1 MAVVTPAMVKELRE
15 LTGAGMLD
23 CKKALEASECN
34 IEEAIKWL
42 REKGIAKA
50 EKKASRVAAEGLCG
64 FAFNT
69 QGNEAVVYEVNSETD
84 FVAQNEKF
92 TSLLVRVGEII
103 ANSDAQCTNCALEIN
118 VEGKTLN
125 EVILEASGTI
135 GEKLS
140 LRRVQRVSK
149 NENQTFGAYKHMG
162 GRIVSLVLIDGNDE
176 EVAKDVAMHIAALA
190 PKYVSNEEISA
201 EEVAKEREILLAQA
215 LNENETA
222 AKPKP
227 QQIIEKMVEGRLV
240 KNFKEVCLLDQPFVK
255 NPDQTVAAYVKSKGC
270 SVVSFVRLVVGEG
283 IEKEVVDFAAEVA
296 AQAGLNK

>member
-1 MAVVTPAMVKELRE
+1 MPAVTPLMVKELRE
-15 LTGAGMLD
+15 KTGAGMLD
-23 CKKALEASECN
+23 CKKALEASNCDM
-34 IEEAIKWL
+34 EEAIKWL

-64 FAFNT
+64 YAFN
-69 QGNEAVVYEVNSETD
+69 GDSAVVFEVNSETD

-92 TSLLVRVGEII
+92 TSLLAKVGEII
-103 ANSDAQCTNCALEIN
+103 ANSDAMCTNCALEIN

-125 EVILEASGTI
+125 EIILEASGTI

-140 LRRVQRVSK
+140 LRRVQRVTK
-149 NENQTFGAYKHMG
+149 GENQVFGAYKHMG
-162 GRIVSLVLIDGNDE
+162 GRIVTLVLLDGTNE
-176 EVAKDVAMHIAALA
+176 EVAKDIAMHVAALG
-190 PKYVSNEEISA
+190 PKYVSSEEISA

-215 LNENETA
+215 LNENETS

-240 KNFKEVCLLDQPFVK
+240 KNFKEICLLDQPFVK

-270 SVVSFVRLVVGEG
+270 NVVSFVRLVVGEG
-283 IEKEVVDFAAEVA
+283 IEKEVVDFAADVA

>member
-1 MAVVTPAMVKELRE
+1 MPAVTPSMVKELRE
-15 LTGAGMLD
+15 KTGAGMLD
-23 CKKALEASECN
+23 CKKALEASNCD

-50 EKKASRVAAEGLCG
+50 EKKASRVAAEGLCSY
-64 FAFNT
+64 AFN
-69 QGNEAVVYEVNSETD
+69 GDSAVVFEVNSETD

-92 TSLLVRVGEII
+92 TSLIAKVGEVI
-103 ANSDAQCTNCALEIN
+103 ANSDAMCTNCALEIN

-140 LRRVQRVSK
+140 LRRVQRVTK
-149 NENQTFGAYKHMG
+149 AEGQVFGAYKHMG
-162 GRIVSLVLIDGNDE
+162 GRIVTLVLLQGNDE
-176 EVAKDVAMHIAALA
+176 EVAKDIAMHVAALG
-190 PKYVSNEEISA
+190 PKYVSSEEISA

-240 KNFKEVCLLDQPFVK
+240 KNFKEICLLDQPFVK
-255 NPDQTVAAYVKSKGC
+255 NPDQTVATYVKSKGC

-296 AQAGLNK
+296 AQAGLK

>member
-34 IEEAIKWL
+34 IEEAVKWL

-64 FAFNT
+64 FAFNAEGT
-69 QGNEAVVYEVNSETD
+69 EAVVYEVNSETD

-92 TSLLVRVGEII
+92 TTLLAKVGEII
-103 ANSDAQCTNCALEIN
+103 ANSNAQCTDCALQ
-118 VEGKTLN
+118 VTVDGKTLN
-125 EVILEASGTI
+125 EVILEASGTS

-140 LRRVQRVSK
+140 LRRVQRVAK

-176 EVAKDVAMHIAALA
+176 EVAKDIAMHIAALA

-201 EEVAKEREILLAQA
+201 EEIAKEREILLAQA

-240 KNFKEVCLLDQPFVK
+240 KNFKEICLLDQPFVK
-255 NPDQTVAAYVKSKGC
+255 NPDQTVATYVKSKGC

-296 AQAGLNK
+296 AQAGLK

>member
-1 MAVVTPAMVKELRE
+1 MPAVTPLMVKELRE
-15 LTGAGMLD
+15 KTGAGMLD
-23 CKKALEASECN
+23 CKKALEASNCDM
-34 IEEAIKWL
+34 EEAVKWL

-64 FAFNT
+64 YAFN
-69 QGNEAVVYEVNSETD
+69 GDSAVVYEVNSETD

-92 TSLLVRVGEII
+92 TSLIAKVGEII
-103 ANSDAQCTNCALEIN
+103 ANSDAMCTNCALEIN

-140 LRRVQRVSK
+140 LRRVQRVTK
-149 NENQTFGAYKHMG
+149 GENQVFGAYKHMG
-162 GRIVSLVLIDGNDE
+162 GRIVTLVLLNGTDE
-176 EVAKDVAMHIAALA
+176 EVAKDVAMHVAALG
-190 PKYVSNEEISA
+190 PKYVSSEEISA

-240 KNFKEVCLLDQPFVK
+240 KNFKEICLLDQPFVK
-255 NPDQTVAAYVKSKGC
+255 NPDQTVATYVKSKGC

-296 AQAGLNK
+296 AQAGLK

>member
-1 MAVVTPAMVKELRE
+1 MPAVTPLMVKELRE
-15 LTGAGMLD
+15 KTGAGMLD
-23 CKKALEASECN
+23 CKKALEASNCD
-34 IEEAIKWL
+34 IEEAVKWL

-50 EKKASRVAAEGLCG
+50 EKKASRVAAEGLCS
-64 FAFNT
+64 FAFAN
-69 QGNEAVVYEVNSETD
+69 NSAVVFEVNSETD

-92 TSLLVRVGEII
+92 TSLIAKVGEII
-103 ANSDAQCTNCALEIN
+103 ANSEATCTNCALEIN

-140 LRRVQRVSK
+140 LRRVQRVTK
-149 NENQTFGAYKHMG
+149 NDNQVFGAYKHMG
-162 GRIVSLVLIDGNDE
+162 GRIVALVLVDGNDE
-176 EVAKDVAMHIAALA
+176 EVAKDIAMHIAALA

-240 KNFKEVCLLDQPFVK
+240 KNLKEICLLDQPFVK

-270 SVVSFVRLVVGEG
+270 NVVSFVRLVVGEG

>member
-1 MAVVTPAMVKELRE
+1 MPAVTPLMVKELRE
-15 LTGAGMLD
+15 KTGAGMLD
-23 CKKALEASECN
+23 CKKALEATECN
-34 IEEAIKWL
+34 IEEAITWL

-64 FAFNT
+64 YAFN
-69 QGNEAVVYEVNSETD
+69 GNSAVVFEVNSETD

-92 TSLLVRVGEII
+92 TSLLTKVGDII
-103 ANSDAQCTNCALEIN
+103 ANSDAQCTDCALAIN

-140 LRRVQRVSK
+140 LRRVQRVTK
-149 NENQTFGAYKHMG
+149 AEGQVFGAYKHMG
-162 GRIVSLVLIDGNDE
+162 GRIVSLVLMDGTDAE
-176 EVAKDVAMHIAALA
+176 CAKDVAMHIAALA
-190 PKYVSNEEISA
+190 PKYVSSEEISA

-240 KNFKEVCLLDQPFVK
+240 KNFKEICLLDQPFVK

-270 SVVSFVRLVVGEG
+270 NVVSFVRLVVGEG

>member
-1 MAVVTPAMVKELRE
+1 MPAVTPLMVKELRE
-15 LTGAGMLD
+15 KTGAGMLD
-23 CKKALEASECN
+23 CKKALEASNCD
-34 IEEAIKWL
+34 IEEAVKWL

-50 EKKASRVAAEGLCG
+50 EKKASRVAAEGLCSY
-64 FAFNT
+64 AFS
-69 QGNEAVVYEVNSETD
+69 GNSAVVFEVNSETD

-92 TSLLVRVGEII
+92 VTLINNVGEII
-103 ANSDAQCTNCALEIN
+103 ANSDAECTNCALELTVN
-118 VEGKTLN
+118 GKTLN
-125 EVILEASGTI
+125 EIILEASGTI

-140 LRRVQRVSK
+140 LRRVQRVVK
-149 NENQTFGAYKHMG
+149 NDNQVFGAYKHMG
-162 GRIVSLVLIDGNDE
+162 GRIVSLVLVDGNDE
-176 EVAKDVAMHIAALA
+176 EVAKDIAMHIAALA
-190 PKYVSNEEISA
+190 PKYVSSEEISA

-270 SVVSFVRLVVGEG
+270 NVVSFVRLVVGEG

>member
-1 MAVVTPAMVKELRE
+1 MPAVTPLMVKELRE
-15 LTGAGMLD
+15 KTGAGMLD
-23 CKKALEASECN
+23 CKKALEATECN
-34 IEEAIKWL
+34 IEEAITWL

-64 FAFNT
+64 FAFN
-69 QGNEAVVYEVNSETD
+69 GNSAVVFEVNSETD

-92 TSLLVRVGEII
+92 TSLLTKVGDVIV
-103 ANSDAQCTNCALEIN
+103 NSDAQCTDCALAIN

-140 LRRVQRVSK
+140 LRRVQRVVK
-149 NENQTFGAYKHMG
+149 NDSQVFGAYKHMG
-162 GRIVSLVLIDGNDE
+162 GRIVSLVLMDGTDAE
-176 EVAKDVAMHIAALA
+176 CAKDVAMHIAALA
-190 PKYVSNEEISA
+190 PKYVSSEEISA

-270 SVVSFVRLVVGEG
+270 NVVSFVRLVVGEG

>member
-1 MAVVTPAMVKELRE
+1 MPAVTPLMVKELRE
-15 LTGAGMLD
+15 KTGAGMLD
-23 CKKALEASECN
+23 CKKALEATECN
-34 IEEAIKWL
+34 IEEAITWL

-64 FAFNT
+64 FAFN
-69 QGNEAVVYEVNSETD
+69 GNNAVVYEVNSETD

-92 TSLLVRVGEII
+92 TSLLTKVGEII
-103 ANSDAQCTNCALEIN
+103 VNSDAKCTDCALAIN
-118 VEGKTLN
+118 VDGKTLN

-140 LRRVQRVSK
+140 LRRVQRVVK
-149 NENQTFGAYKHMG
+149 NDNQVFGAYKHMG
-162 GRIVSLVLIDGNDE
+162 GRIVSLVLVDGTDAE
-176 EVAKDVAMHIAALA
+176 CAKDVAMHIAALA
-190 PKYVSNEEISA
+190 PKYVSSEEISA

-240 KNFKEVCLLDQPFVK
+240 KNFKEICLLDQPFVK

-270 SVVSFVRLVVGEG
+270 NVVSFVRLVVGEG

>member
-1 MAVVTPAMVKELRE
+1 M
-15 LTGAGMLD
+15 
-23 CKKALEASECN
+23 
-34 IEEAIKWL
+34 
-42 REKGIAKA
+42 
-50 EKKASRVAAEGLCG
+50 
-64 FAFNT
+64 
-69 QGNEAVVYEVNSETD
+69 NSETD

-92 TSLLVRVGEII
+92 TSLIAKVGEVI
-103 ANSDAQCTNCALEIN
+103 ANSDAMCTNCALEIN
-118 VEGKTLN
+118 VDGKSLN

-140 LRRVQRVSK
+140 LRRVQRVTK
-149 NENQTFGAYKHMG
+149 TDAQVFGAYKHMG
-162 GRIVSLVLIDGNDE
+162 GRIVTLVLLDGNDAE
-176 EVAKDVAMHIAALA
+176 CAKDIAMHIAALG
-190 PKYVSNEEISA
+190 PKYVSSEQISA

-240 KNFKEVCLLDQPFVK
+240 KNFKEICLLDQPFVK

-270 SVVSFVRLVVGEG
+270 SVVSFVRLAVGEG

>member
-1 MAVVTPAMVKELRE
+1 MPAVTPLMVKELRE
-15 LTGAGMLD
+15 KTGAGMLD
-23 CKKALEASECN
+23 CKKALEATECN
-34 IEEAIKWL
+34 IEEAITWL

-50 EKKASRVAAEGLCG
+50 EKKASRVAAEGLCSY
-64 FAFNT
+64 AFN
-69 QGNEAVVYEVNSETD
+69 GDSAVVFEVNSETD

-92 TSLLVRVGEII
+92 TSLIAKVGEII
-103 ANSDAQCTNCALEIN
+103 ANSDAMCTNCALEIN

-140 LRRVQRVSK
+140 LRRVQRVTK
-149 NENQTFGAYKHMG
+149 TEGQVFGAYKHMG
-162 GRIVSLVLIDGNDE
+162 GRIVTLVLLQGNDE
-176 EVAKDVAMHIAALA
+176 EVAKDVAMHVAALG
-190 PKYVSNEEISA
+190 PKYVSNDEISA

-240 KNFKEVCLLDQPFVK
+240 KNFKEICLLDQPFVK
-255 NPDQTVAAYVKSKGC
+255 NPDQTVATYVKSKGC

-296 AQAGLNK
+296 AQAGLK

>member
-1 MAVVTPAMVKELRE
+1 
-15 LTGAGMLD
+15 MLFYNQ
-23 CKKALEASECN
+23 ALEATECN
-34 IEEAIKWL
+34 IEEAITWL

-64 FAFNT
+64 YAFN
-69 QGNEAVVYEVNSETD
+69 GNSAVVFEVNSETD

-92 TSLLVRVGEII
+92 VNLINNVGEVIV
-103 ANSDAQCTNCALEIN
+103 NSDAQCTDCALALDVN
-118 VEGKTLN
+118 GKTLN

-149 NENQTFGAYKHMG
+149 NDNQVFGAYKHMG
-162 GRIVSLVLIDGNDE
+162 GRIVSLVLVDGNDE
-176 EVAKDVAMHIAALA
+176 EVAKDIAMHIAALA
-190 PKYVSNEEISA
+190 PKYVSNDEISA

-240 KNFKEVCLLDQPFVK
+240 KNFKEICLLDQPFVK

-270 SVVSFVRLVVGEG
+270 NVVSFVRLVVGEG

>member
-1 MAVVTPAMVKELRE
+1 MATVTPLMVKELRE
-15 LTGAGMLD
+15 KTGAGMLD
-23 CKKALEASECN
+23 CKKALEASNCD

-50 EKKASRVAAEGLCG
+50 EKKASRVAAEGLCSY
-64 FAFNT
+64 AFN
-69 QGNEAVVYEVNSETD
+69 GNSAVVFEVNSETD

-92 TSLLVRVGEII
+92 TTLIANVGEII
-103 ANSDAQCTNCALEIN
+103 ANSDAQCTNCALELN
-118 VEGKTLN
+118 VNGKTLN

-140 LRRVQRVSK
+140 LRRVQRVTK
-149 NENQTFGAYKHMG
+149 NDNQAFGAYKHMG
-162 GRIVSLVLIDGNDE
+162 GRIVTLVLVDGNDE
-176 EVAKDVAMHIAALA
+176 ECAKDIAMHVAALG

-215 LNENETA
+215 LNENETS

-240 KNFKEVCLLDQPFVK
+240 KNFKEICLLDQPFVK

-270 SVVSFVRLVVGEG
+270 NVVSFVRLVVGEG

>member
-1 MAVVTPAMVKELRE
+1 MPAVTPSMVKELRE
-15 LTGAGMLD
+15 KTGAGMLD
-23 CKKALEASECN
+23 CKKALEASDCN

-50 EKKASRVAAEGLCG
+50 EKKASRVAAEGLCSY
-64 FAFNT
+64 AFNCDS
-69 QGNEAVVYEVNSETD
+69 AVVFEVNSETD

-92 TSLLVRVGEII
+92 TSLIAKVGEVI
-103 ANSDAQCTNCALEIN
+103 ANSDAMCTNCALEIS
-118 VEGKTLN
+118 VDGKTLN

-140 LRRVQRVSK
+140 LRRVQRVTK
-149 NENQTFGAYKHMG
+149 AEGQVFGAYKHMG
-162 GRIVSLVLIDGNDE
+162 GRIVTLVLLQGNDE
-176 EVAKDVAMHIAALA
+176 EVAKDVAMHVAALG
-190 PKYVSNEEISA
+190 PKYVSNDEISA

-240 KNFKEVCLLDQPFVK
+240 KNFKEICLLDQPFVK
-255 NPDQTVAAYVKSKGC
+255 NPDQTVATYVKSKGC

-296 AQAGLNK
+296 AQAGLK

>member
-1 MAVVTPAMVKELRE
+1 MPAVTPLMVKELRE
-15 LTGAGMLD
+15 KTGAGMLD
-23 CKKALEASECN
+23 CKKALEATECN
-34 IEEAIKWL
+34 IEEAITWL

-64 FAFNT
+64 YAFN
-69 QGNEAVVYEVNSETD
+69 GNSAVVFEVNSETD

-92 TSLLVRVGEII
+92 TSLLTKVGDII
-103 ANSDAQCTNCALEIN
+103 VNSDAQCTDCALAIN

-140 LRRVQRVSK
+140 LRRVQRVVK
-149 NENQTFGAYKHMG
+149 NDNQVFGAYKHMG
-162 GRIVSLVLIDGNDE
+162 GRIVSLVLVDGTDAE
-176 EVAKDVAMHIAALA
+176 CAKDVAMHIAALA
-190 PKYVSNEEISA
+190 PKYVSSEEISA

-240 KNFKEVCLLDQPFVK
+240 KNFKEICLLDQPFVK

-270 SVVSFVRLVVGEG
+270 NVVSFVRLVVGEG

>member
-1 MAVVTPAMVKELRE
+1 MPAVTPLMVKELRE
-15 LTGAGMLD
+15 KTGAGMLD
-23 CKKALEASECN
+23 CKKALEASDCN

-50 EKKASRVAAEGLCG
+50 EKKASRVAAEGLCSY
-64 FAFNT
+64 AFN
-69 QGNEAVVYEVNSETD
+69 GDSAVVFEVNSETD

-92 TSLLVRVGEII
+92 TSLIAKVGEVI
-103 ANSDAQCTNCALEIN
+103 ANSDAMCTNCALEIN

-140 LRRVQRVSK
+140 LRRVQRVTK
-149 NENQTFGAYKHMG
+149 AEGQVFGAYKHMG
-162 GRIVSLVLIDGNDE
+162 GRIVTLVLLQGNDE
-176 EVAKDVAMHIAALA
+176 EVAKDIAMHVAALG
-190 PKYVSNEEISA
+190 PKYVSSEEISA

-240 KNFKEVCLLDQPFVK
+240 KNFKEICLLDQPFVK
-255 NPDQTVAAYVKSKGC
+255 NPDQTVATYVKSKGC
-270 SVVSFVRLVVGEG
+270 SVVSFVRLAVGEG

-296 AQAGLNK
+296 AQAGLK

>member
-1 MAVVTPAMVKELRE
+1 MPAVTPLMVKELRE
-15 LTGAGMLD
+15 KTGAGMLD
-23 CKKALEASECN
+23 CKKALEASNCDM
-34 IEEAIKWL
+34 EEAIKWL

-64 FAFNT
+64 YAFN
-69 QGNEAVVYEVNSETD
+69 GDSAVVFEVNSETD

-92 TSLLVRVGEII
+92 TSLLAKVGEII
-103 ANSDAQCTNCALEIN
+103 ANSDAMCTNCALEIN

-140 LRRVQRVSK
+140 LRRVQRVTK
-149 NENQTFGAYKHMG
+149 AEGQVFGAYKHMG
-162 GRIVSLVLIDGNDE
+162 GRIVTLVLLDGTNE
-176 EVAKDVAMHIAALA
+176 EVAKDIAMHVAALG
-190 PKYVSNEEISA
+190 PKYVSSEEISA

-215 LNENETA
+215 LNENATA

-240 KNFKEVCLLDQPFVK
+240 KNFKEICLLDQPFVK
-255 NPDQTVAAYVKSKGC
+255 NPDQTVATYVKSKGC

-296 AQAGLNK
+296 AQAGLK